1 MMFCRHCGVNMLD
14 DAMFCVKCGTKSA
27 VASDNCGEPS
37 PKAMPYRYTVA
48 TPHPVRMSSL
58 GRMSSAQL
66 IKLLTSFD
74 EQFARIDAI
83 EEGIQSAYELMRRN
97 KTEYDIGLACLLLSG
112 LIGAG
117 ALLYGIVCEPWNHQ
131 APVSVLITCAVGII
145 PLLVGLNQLRVF
157 KHNVE
162 NVLPALYPAIDTNE
176 RTIADI
182 RKTMRPTLLLLPASC
197 RNGKAN
203 AYILQMLICGRAD
216 DFNTAASL
224 WEEYDHRRRLEQ
236 LERDKVQETR
246 RQTIV
251 LVISALAQVSQA
263 FEVKRQTK
271 ALQDLRNDLNIQH

>member
-1 MMFCRHCGVNMLD
+1 M
-14 DAMFCVKCGTKSA
+14 
-27 VASDNCGEPS
+27 
-37 PKAMPYRYTVA
+37 
-48 TPHPVRMSSL
+48 

-66 IKLLTSFD
+66 IKLLKPLD

-83 EEGIQSAYELMRRN
+83 EEGIRSAYELMRRN
-97 KTEYDIGLACLLLSG
+97 KTEYDIGLVYLLLSG

-117 ALLYGIVCEPWNHQ
+117 ALLYGIVCEPWNHR
-131 APVSVLITCAVGII
+131 APVSALTACALGII
-145 PLLVGLNQLRVF
+145 PLLIGLNQLRVF

-162 NVLPALYPAIDTNE
+162 NVLPALYPAIDTDE

-216 DFNTAASL
+216 DFNTAAGL
-224 WEEYDHRRRLEQ
+224 WEEYDHHRRLEQ
-236 LERDKVQETR
+236 LERDNVQETR
-246 RQTIV
+246 KQTMV

-263 FEVKRQTK
+263 FEAKRQTK
-271 ALQDLRNDLNIQH
+271 ALQDLRNDLNIRH

>member
-1 MMFCRHCGVNMLD
+1 MLD

-27 VASDNCGEPS
+27 VASDDLRVPS
-37 PKAMPYRYTVA
+37 PTAMP
-48 TPHPVRMSSL
+48 HSVRMLSL

-66 IKLLTSFD
+66 IKLLTSLD

-83 EEGIQSAYELMRRN
+83 ENGIRSAYELMRRN

-117 ALLYGIVCEPWNHQ
+117 ALLYVIVCEPWNRQ
-131 APVSVLITCAVGII
+131 APVSALAACTVGII
-145 PLLVGLNQLRVF
+145 PLLIGLNQLRVF

-162 NVLPALYPAIDTNE
+162 NVIPALYPAIATDE

-236 LERDKVQETR
+236 FEWNKVQETR
-246 RQTIV
+246 KQTIA

-263 FEVKRQTK
+263 FEAKRQTRT
-271 ALQDLRNDLNIQH
+271 LQDLRNDLNNRH

>member
-1 MMFCRHCGVNMLD
+1 MLD

-27 VASDNCGEPS
+27 VASDDLRVPS
-37 PKAMPYRYTVA
+37 PTAMP
-48 TPHPVRMSSL
+48 HSVRMLSL

-66 IKLLTSFD
+66 IKLLTSLD

-83 EEGIQSAYELMRRN
+83 ENGIRSAYGLMRRN

-117 ALLYGIVCEPWNHQ
+117 ALLYAIICEPWNHQ
-131 APVSVLITCAVGII
+131 DPVFVLIACAIGII

-162 NVLPALYPAIDTNE
+162 NVLPALYPAIATDE

-236 LERDKVQETR
+236 LEWNKVQETR
-246 RQTIV
+246 KQTIA

-263 FEVKRQTK
+263 FEAKRQTRT
-271 ALQDLRNDLNIQH
+271 LQDLRNDLNNRH

>member
-1 MMFCRHCGVNMLD
+1 
-14 DAMFCVKCGTKSA
+14 
-27 VASDNCGEPS
+27 
-37 PKAMPYRYTVA
+37 
-48 TPHPVRMSSL
+48 
-58 GRMSSAQL
+58 MSSAQL
-66 IKLLTSFD
+66 IKLLTSLD

-83 EEGIQSAYELMRRN
+83 ENGIRSAYELMRRN
-97 KTEYDIGLACLLLSG
+97 KTKYDIGLTCLLLSG

-131 APVSVLITCAVGII
+131 APVSALIACAVGII
-145 PLLVGLNQLRVF
+145 PMLVGLNQLRVF

-162 NVLPALYPAIDTNE
+162 NVIPALYPAITTDK
-176 RTIADI
+176 RTIANI
-182 RKTMRPTLLLLPASC
+182 RKHMRPALLLLPASC

-246 RQTIV
+246 KQTMV
-251 LVISALAQVSQA
+251 LAISALAQVSQA
-263 FEVKRQTK
+263 FEAKRQTR
-271 ALQDLRNDLNIQH
+271 ALQDLRNDLNIRH